1 MTPVNPF
8 ILKNKE
14 KMITFL
20 DELSVSRR
28 VKCGSFVSEIQ
39 GQSVIT
45 KSLGVY
51 NSRSLL
57 TPTLVGLYNNWSLT
71 VESNN
76 RWFLVTYFIF
86 NGALFTDTSSL
97 SSGIHT
103 IFSP

>member
-28 VKCGSFVSEIQ
+28 VKCNSLVSEIQ

-45 KSLGVY
+45 KSLKAFTIAGVY
-51 NSRSLL
+51 
-57 TPTLVGLYNNWSLT
+57 
-71 VESNN
+71 
-76 RWFLVTYFIF
+76 
-86 NGALFTDTSSL
+86 
-97 SSGIHT
+97 
-103 IFSP
+103 